1 MTAIIP
7 ADALPIVAAVLVG
20 ASLLAFA
27 RAVAVARG
35 GEYARSRTRLDA
47 IAGDTST
54 MSEAPGVAARRQPY
68 GGSERTRALL
78 RRAGLAW
85 TPTDYAVMTLLSG
98 LVAGG
103 LAFFTIGVPLAAG
116 AVGVLGS
123 GVPTVIVRRRA
134 AARAGRFNAQV
145 VDAIELVASSLR
157 SGFGFMQSIELASRE
172 QPSPMAEELRQ
183 VIREVDL
190 GMSVDEA
197 LERLVTRTGDADL
210 ELVVQAVLVQRRVG
224 GDLGDVIG
232 RIAAMIRDRIRVRG
246 EIHTLTAQARMS
258 AWIVGML
265 PLALAGVTAF
275 LQPSQI
281 AVLFTDPVGRLLLA
295 GALTL
300 QVVGFIL
307 VRRVAA
313 IAY

>member
-1 MTAIIP
+1 MTPLAP
-7 ADALPIVAAVLVG
+7 ADALPLIAAVLLG
-20 ASLLAFA
+20 ASVFAFA
-27 RAVAVARG
+27 RAMVVARG
-35 GEYARSRTRLDA
+35 GEYARSRTRLEA
-47 IAGDTST
+47 IAVDSAPA
-54 MSEAPGVAARRQPY
+54 SEAAAVAARRRAR
-68 GGSERTRALL
+68 GSEQTRALL

-85 TPTDYAVMTLLSG
+85 TPADYALVTLLSG

-103 LAFFTIGVPLAAG
+103 LALFATGVPLAAG

-123 GVPTVIVRRRA
+123 AVPTVIVRRRA
-134 AARAGRFNAQV
+134 AARADQFNSQV
-145 VDAIELVASSLR
+145 VEAIELVASSLR

-281 AVLFTDPVGRLLLA
+281 AVLFTDPVGQLLLA
-295 GALTL
+295 SALTL

-307 VRRVAA
+307 VRRVAD